1 MNWSKYAEKKGKTAD
16 FAKKERE
23 LKPAKKEIKN
33 EAGEIVQKKQDA
45 VKESYIVC
53 VCKCWNSE
61 TGEAMPDNERE
72 WSLAQ
77 LEQEKKRWDNEMA
90 KAKAYSD
97 GLAYLYK
104 FFLCSFSINSIVI
117 SFPVK
122 SLFF

>member
-23 LKPAKKEIKN
+23 LQPAKKEIKN
-33 EAGEIVQKKQDA
+33 EAGKIIQKKQDA
-45 VKESYIVC
+45 VKQEYVAY
-53 VCKCWNSE
+53 VCKCWDSE

-90 KAKAYSD
+90 NAKAYSD
-97 GLAYLYK
+97 GLALAIEDFK
-104 FFLCSFSINSIVI
+104 KL
-117 SFPVK
+117 
-122 SLFF
+122 